1 MFEPGWLL
9 DGRYRFVERLGAGG
23 MAEVWLAEDTRLERE
38 VAVKVL
44 RERDEGLAR
53 RLRRE
58 SRVLAG
64 LSHPAVVAVLDAG
77 EVDGR
82 PFVVLERVRG
92 ETLAELLLRD
102 GALAPGQVASLGAE
116 LADGLAHAHTLGVVH
131 RDVKPSNILVDEHGR
146 ARLVDF
152 GIARTDD
159 ATHLTGTGLS
169 IGTAA
174 YLAPEQLDAP
184 EQVGPPADVY
194 ALGLVLAEALS
205 GRRVFPGPAP
215 AAALARLRTDPPL
228 PDVGGAWSHLLR
240 AMTRR
245 DPSSRPTAAA
255 VAVAVPLPASGAA
268 AVAGADVAADAA
280 AATTPAV
287 SDTDAEIAAVATT
300 LAASDPAAE
309 TAAFAA
315 TRAVS
320 EAGAFATTPLAATPG
335 AGHAGRL
342 TGRRD
347 RRRLWLATA
356 VVLAVLG
363 LGMMVA
369 LVARAG
375 DGGDPIDDRSVPAIA
390 PATIAPAP
398 VTTAPVVTVAST
410 PTTVLSPPTSTAT
423 TNPITTS
430 PTTTRPGHDPKPP
443 KPHGGGHGHDR

>member
-1 MFEPGWLL
+1 MFEPGSLL
-9 DGRYRFVERLGAGG
+9 DGRYRFIERLGAGG
-23 MAEVWLAEDTRLERE
+23 MAEVWLAEDIRLERE

-116 LADGLAHAHTLGVVH
+116 LADGLAHAHALGVVH

-169 IGTAA
+169 VGTAA
-174 YLAPEQLDAP
+174 YLAPEQLEAP
-184 EQVGPPADVY
+184 DQVGPPADVY

-215 AAALARLRTDPPL
+215 AAALARLRADPPL
-228 PDVGGAWSHLLR
+228 PVVGDAWSHLLHV
-240 AMTRR
+240 MTRR
-245 DPSSRPTAAA
+245 DPSSRPTASA
-255 VAVAVPLPASGAA
+255 VAAAVPLAA
-268 AVAGADVAADAA
+268 PDAAADAA
-280 AATTPAV
+280 TEVAAITTPAV
-287 SDTDAEIAAVATT
+287 SDGATETAAFATT
-300 LAASDPAAE
+300 AAASDGATETAAFATTPAASDGVAE
-309 TAAFAA
+309 TAAFA
-315 TRAVS
+315 TR
-320 EAGAFATTPLAATPG
+320 PLASTPG
-335 AGHAGRL
+335 AHRGGRAAAVDV
-342 TGRRD
+342 RHHD
-347 RRRLWLATA
+347 RRVLWLATA
-356 VVLAVLG
+356 AVVAVLG
-363 LGMMVA
+363 LGMAVA
-369 LVARAG
+369 LAARAG
-375 DGGDPIDDRSVPAIA
+375 DGGDPIDDRSVPTVA
-390 PATIAPAP
+390 PPTVAPTP
-398 VTTAPVVTVAST
+398 VTAAPVVTAAPA
-410 PTTVLSPPTSTAT
+410 PTTVLPAPSSTVTGPA
-423 TNPITTS
+423 
-430 PTTTRPGHDPKPP
+430 TTRPGHGPKPP